1 MMLVTLR
8 QACDMHQLSYSVFK
22 ARVSRLKIKPVEYN
36 NGKSSLFN
44 YADLAPHLYPV
55 IDNQQ
60 AKARCKETMRRNKYG
75 MNLLDKPI
83 DSNALT
89 DKWCFKAQTEQ
100 SNAMRVIASLSIYE

>member
-22 ARVSRLKIKPVEYN
+22 ARVLRQKIKPVEYN
-36 NGKSSLFN
+36 NGKSSLFD
-44 YADLAPHLYPV
+44 YVDLAPHLYPV

-60 AKARCKETMRRNKYG
+60 EKRKETMRRRKYG

-83 DSNALT
+83 DSNALV
-89 DKWCFKAQTEQ
+89 DNWCFKAQTEQ

>member
-22 ARVSRLKIKPVEYN
+22 ARVLRQKINPVEYN

-44 YADLAPHLYPV
+44 YADLVPHLYPV

-60 AKARCKETMRRNKYG
+60 AKRQETMRLYKQG
-75 MNLLDKPI
+75 MALLDKPI